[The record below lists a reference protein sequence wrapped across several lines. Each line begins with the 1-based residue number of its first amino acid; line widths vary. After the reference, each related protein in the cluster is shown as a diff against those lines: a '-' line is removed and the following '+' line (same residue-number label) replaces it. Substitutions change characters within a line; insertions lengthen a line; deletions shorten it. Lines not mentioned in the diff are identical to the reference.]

1 MTEHATPST
10 RTAPPSPSASPSS
23 SASASQAVAPETI
36 EGWYAL
42 HQIFSID
49 RAALRNATTSNLD
62 SIKREAAAGL
72 SELTQPANGGWTAIA
87 PLIGSL
93 GDLMVMHLRP
103 TLDELGDAQR
113 RLASL
118 QISDLLRPIYVFL
131 SITEVGMYSLAA
143 HGPADPKRE
152 QRLKAEKESAHVQKR
167 LFPAI
172 PADMPY
178 ISFYP
183 MSKRRDDGQN
193 WYTLP
198 LEERAKMMHSHGLTG
213 RRYAGRVL
221 QIISGAVGFDAWE
234 WGVTLFA
241 KDPLEFKKLVTEMRF
256 DEASAKY
263 AEFGQFYV
271 GRVATP
277 EEWLSTLSG

>member
-1 MTEHATPST
+1 MTEQAAPPPTTRSPST
-10 RTAPPSPSASPSS
+10 ST
-23 SASASQAVAPETI
+23 SASASEPQAPETI

-49 RAALRNATTSNLD
+49 RAALRNTTASTLE

-72 SELTQPANGGWTAIA
+72 TELAQPATGGWSAIA

-131 SITEVGMYSLAA
+131 SVTEVGMYSLAA

-183 MSKRRDDGQN
+183 MSKRRDYEQN
-193 WYTLP
+193 WYTLS

-277 EEWLSTLSG
+277 EAWLSTLVG

>member
-1 MTEHATPST
+1 MTE
-10 RTAPPSPSASPSS
+10 
-23 SASASQAVAPETI
+23 QAQALAPETI

-42 HQIFSID
+42 HQIFAVD
-49 RAALRNATTSNLD
+49 RAALRAKTDADLET
-62 SIKREAAAGL
+62 IKREAATAL
-72 SELTQPANGGWTAIA
+72 NELANPSSGGWTAFA
-87 PLIGSL
+87 PLVGSL

-103 TLDELGDAQR
+103 TLDDLGEAQR
-113 RLASL
+113 CLASL
-118 QISDLLRPIYVFL
+118 HVSDLLRPIYVFL
-131 SITEVGMYSLAA
+131 SVTEVGMYSLAA

-167 LFPAI
+167 LYPQI

-183 MSKRRDDGQN
+183 MSKRREDGQN
-193 WYTLP
+193 WYILP
-198 LEERAKMMHSHGLTG
+198 LEDRAKMMHSHGLTG

-241 KDPLEFKKLVTEMRF
+241 KDPLEFKKIVTEMRF

-271 GRVATP
+271 GRIGTP
-277 EEWLSTLSG
+277 EAWLETLSR

>member
-1 MTEHATPST
+1 MTEQAAPPPTTRSPST
-10 RTAPPSPSASPSS
+10 STSASTSEP
-23 SASASQAVAPETI
+23 QAPETI

-49 RAALRNATTSNLD
+49 RAALRNTTASTLE
-62 SIKREAAAGL
+62 SIKRDAAAGL
-72 SELTQPANGGWTAIA
+72 TELAQPATGGWSAIA

-131 SITEVGMYSLAA
+131 SVTEVGMYSLAA

-183 MSKRRDDGQN
+183 MSKRRDYEQN
-193 WYTLP
+193 WYTLS

-277 EEWLSTLSG
+277 EAWLSTLVG

>member
-1 MTEHATPST
+1 MTEQAAPPPTTRSPST
-10 RTAPPSPSASPSS
+10 STSASTSEP
-23 SASASQAVAPETI
+23 QAPETI

-49 RAALRNATTSNLD
+49 RAALRNTTASTLE

-72 SELTQPANGGWTAIA
+72 TELAQPATGGWSAIA

-131 SITEVGMYSLAA
+131 SVTEVGMYSLAA

-183 MSKRRDDGQN
+183 MSKRRDYEQN
-193 WYTLP
+193 WYTLS

-277 EEWLSTLSG
+277 EAWLSTLVG

>member
-1 MTEHATPST
+1 MTEQAQ
-10 RTAPPSPSASPSS
+10 APAPGQHV
-23 SASASQAVAPETI
+23 QAPALGQQAQAPETI

-49 RAALRNATTSNLD
+49 RAALRGTTAAD
-62 SIKREAAAGL
+62 FQSIKQEAVAGL
-72 SELTQPANGGWTAIA
+72 SELTQPSTGGWTTIA
-87 PLIGSL
+87 PLIGSV
-93 GDLMVMHLRP
+93 GDLLVMHLRP
-103 TLDELGDAQR
+103 TLDDVGDAQR

-118 QISDLLRPIYVFL
+118 HVSDLLRPIYVFL

-167 LFPAI
+167 LFPQI
-172 PADMPY
+172 PSDMPY

-183 MSKRRDDGQN
+183 MSKRRDEGQN

-263 AEFGQFYV
+263 AEFGTFYV
-271 GRVATP
+271 GRIATP
-277 EEWLSTLSG
+277 EEWLESLSR